1 MNWHFWIHKFAYQ
14 FCLAKGLS
22 PLSMKAYYEVLIK
35 FSEFME
41 KRKKITK
48 PEDVKVTDVLDYVNH
63 LRVERNNS
71 HSSVN
76 RSVMIIKKFYESLI
90 SYGHID
96 GNSSPLKDFVKLKSP
111 RQKFR
116 DFLSLNELKKLLNSF
131 SEVSIV
137 DLRDKSM
144 IYLIC
149 CTGIRA
155 SECSGL
161 RVKDVD
167 LLGYKITVTGKG
179 GDERSIPISEKAKRL
194 LANYVKA
201 RGQLGRDDHFFQTR
215 FNAGVKRQGIYDRVK
230 KYVRAAGI
238 AKKIS
243 PHNLRHTFAKH
254 AIDAGMN
261 IISLKDI
268 LGHRCIASTQRYIQM
283 TLNDLRVAID
293 KHPARDIL
301 TSVADLLPD
310 VRLPFQRSVFNSS

>member
-1 MNWHFWIHKFAYQ
+1 MKWHYWVHKFSYQ

-22 PLSMKAYYEVLIK
+22 PLSLKAYYDVLMK
-35 FSEFME
+35 FSEYME
-41 KRKKITK
+41 KQKNLST
-48 PEDVKVTDVLDYVNH
+48 PEAVKVTDVLDYINYV
-63 LRVERNNS
+63 RVERNNS

-76 RSVMIIKKFYESLI
+76 RNVMIIKKFYESLI

-96 GNSSPLKDFVKLKSP
+96 TNDNPLRDFVKLKGA

-116 DFLSLNELKKLLNSF
+116 DFLSMNELKRLLDSF
-131 SEVSIV
+131 SEDSIV
-137 DLRDKSM
+137 ELRDKSM

-155 SECSGL
+155 SECAGL
-161 RVKDVD
+161 RCKDIDIV
-167 LLGYKITVTGKG
+167 GYKITVTGKG
-179 GDERSIPISEKAKRL
+179 GDQRSIPINEKSKRL
-194 LANYVKA
+194 LSNYAKM
-201 RGQLGRDDHFFQTR
+201 RGSLGKEEFFFQTR

-230 KYVRAAGI
+230 KYVRSAGI
-238 AKKIS
+238 TKKIS

-254 AIDAGMN
+254 AIDSGMN

-268 LGHRCIASTQRYIQM
+268 LGHRCITSTQRYIQM
-283 TLNDLRVAID
+283 TLNDLRAAID

-310 VRLPFQRSVFNSS
+310 VRLPFHRGVLNSS

>member
-1 MNWHFWIHKFAYQ
+1 MKWHYWVHKFSYQ

-22 PLSMKAYYEVLIK
+22 PLSLKAYYDVLMK
-35 FSEFME
+35 FSEYME
-41 KRKKITK
+41 KQKNLST
-48 PEDVKVTDVLDYVNH
+48 PEAVKVTDVLDYINYV
-63 LRVERNNS
+63 RVERNNS

-76 RSVMIIKKFYESLI
+76 RNVMIIKKFYESLI

-96 GNSSPLKDFVKLKSP
+96 TNDNPLRDFVKLKGA

-116 DFLSLNELKKLLNSF
+116 DFLSMNELKRLLDSF
-131 SEVSIV
+131 SEDSIV
-137 DLRDKSM
+137 ELRDKSM

-155 SECSGL
+155 SECAGL
-161 RVKDVD
+161 RCKDIDMV
-167 LLGYKITVTGKG
+167 GYKITVTGKG
-179 GDERSIPISEKAKRL
+179 GDQRSIPINEKSKRL
-194 LANYVKA
+194 LSNYAKM
-201 RGQLGRDDHFFQTR
+201 RGSLGKEEFFFQTR

-230 KYVRAAGI
+230 KYVRSAGI
-238 AKKIS
+238 TKKIS

-254 AIDAGMN
+254 AIDSGMN

-268 LGHRCIASTQRYIQM
+268 LGHRCITSTQRYIQM
-283 TLNDLRVAID
+283 TLNDLRAAID

-310 VRLPFQRSVFNSS
+310 VRLPFHRGVLNSS

>member
-1 MNWHFWIHKFAYQ
+1 MKWHYWVHKFSYQ

-22 PLSMKAYYEVLIK
+22 PLSLKAYYDVLMK
-35 FSEFME
+35 FSDYME
-41 KRKKITK
+41 KQKNLST
-48 PEDVKVTDVLDYVNH
+48 PEAVKVTDVLDYINY

-76 RSVMIIKKFYESLI
+76 RNVMIIKKFYESLI

-96 GNSSPLKDFVKLKSP
+96 TNDNPLRDFVKLKGA

-116 DFLSLNELKKLLNSF
+116 DFLSMNELKRLLDSF
-131 SEVSIV
+131 SEDSIV
-137 DLRDKSM
+137 ELRDKSM

-149 CTGIRA
+149 CTGVRA
-155 SECSGL
+155 SECAGL
-161 RVKDVD
+161 RCKDID
-167 LLGYKITVTGKG
+167 LVGYKITVTGKG
-179 GDERSIPISEKAKRL
+179 GDQRSIPINEKAKRL
-194 LANYVKA
+194 LSNYAKM
-201 RGQLGRDDHFFQTR
+201 RGSLGKEDFFFQTR

-230 KYVRAAGI
+230 KYVRTAGI
-238 AKKIS
+238 TKKIS

-254 AIDAGMN
+254 AIDSGMN

-283 TLNDLRVAID
+283 TLNDLRAAID

-310 VRLPFQRSVFNSS
+310 VRLPFHRGVLNSS